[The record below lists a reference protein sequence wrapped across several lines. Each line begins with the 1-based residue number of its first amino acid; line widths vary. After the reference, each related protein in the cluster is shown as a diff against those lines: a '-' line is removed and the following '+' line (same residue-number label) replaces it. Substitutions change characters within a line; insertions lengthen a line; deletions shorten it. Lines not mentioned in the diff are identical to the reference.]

1 MRKTLKLLWQSVKLL
16 LRIYNLS
23 QPADSL
29 EIMTQIL
36 QLFQEIKEL
45 LNTLKDK
52 DLCKDIYWELG
63 VFKQKMYA
71 IIDRCKGAVQHINLK
86 LTYFGS
92 QSSEESLASSPVLA
106 PSPRETPPS
115 DLDASPVCGLVPR
128 SHSLAADQALGT
140 CVEVDSCGECQT
152 LRQQLFLAERLT
164 FVAGEIQNSVAK
176 TSMDLC

>member
-23 QPADSL
+23 QPATSL
-29 EIMTQIL
+29 DLLSQIL
-36 QLFQEIKEL
+36 QLFQEIKDL

-63 VFKQKMYA
+63 VFKQKMYS
-71 IIDRCKGAVQHINLK
+71 IIDKCKGAVDHINLK

-92 QSSEESLASSPVLA
+92 NSSEESLACGPK
-106 PSPRETPPS
+106 ETPPS
-115 DLDASPVCGLVPR
+115 DLDGSPDCGLVPR
-128 SHSLAADQALGT
+128 YQNLASNQALGT
-140 CVEVDSCGECQT
+140 CEEVDSCGECQA

-164 FVAGEIQNSVAK
+164 FVAGEIQNFVAK
-176 TSMDLC
+176 TSLDLS